1 MPDARAG
8 ENILRQPI
16 GTYLTMIALG
26 FAPVALVLQFYGVL
40 PNRTVIRWD
49 VFGNTTVIGTRPATV
64 LTIAV
69 VGAAIAVVAVLI
81 GALQHR
87 ALAALA
93 LRRPY
98 LALNLAQL
106 TAIALTCS
114 MVVNEALGFQIKFK
128 PMIPPAMSV
137 LVFAAGVLCW
147 RLEGRRAGLA
157 RWLAVALI
165 IVAAGLLAF
174 SAIAMNAVV
183 GYYASGLAALAMA
196 AIALPEQTR

>member
-1 MPDARAG
+1 MMA
-8 ENILRQPI
+8 
-16 GTYLTMIALG
+16 MG
-26 FAPVALVLQFYGVL
+26 FAPVALVLQFYGTL

-49 VFGNTTVIGTRPATV
+49 VFGNTTVIGTRPMTV
-64 LTIAV
+64 LTIAG
-69 VGAAIAVVAVLI
+69 VGAVIAVAAVLI

-87 ALAALA
+87 ALTALN

-106 TAIALTCS
+106 TAIALTCC
-114 MVVNEALGFQIKFK
+114 MVVSQSLGFQLTIK

-137 LVFAAGVLCW
+137 LLFAAGVLCW
-147 RLEGRRAGLA
+147 RLDGQRSGLA
-157 RWLAVALI
+157 RWVAVALI
-165 IVAAGLLAF
+165 VGAAGLLAF